1 MEIQRQLDN
10 SLSTT
15 KVRLLNKAM
24 SSIWQDHTPCRM
36 SSNRHLWPPG
46 VNILHWNVKGKKNR
60 RFYQKY
66 VIVPSSV
73 IPQPWNPIPLFIR
86 TMFVDLQVFLNY
98 SAIFCSNAYFPPN
111 LTEYWALVTS
121 VKPRPLCSSLH
132 RLTLSSITLNDLKIC
147 FLTDQWYLKQ
157 NMFLNRQ
164 IFKTKYVELCSL

>member
-15 KVRLLNKAM
+15 KVRLLNKTM
-24 SSIWQDHTPCRM
+24 SSIWQGHTPCRM

-86 TMFVDLQVFLNY
+86 TMFVDLQVFLN

-111 LTEYWALVTS
+111 LTNRILSPGDLGEAQA
-121 VKPRPLCSSLH
+121 SLLLAAQAH
-132 RLTLSSITLNDLKIC
+132 PVLHYP
-147 FLTDQWYLKQ
+147 QWPE
-157 NMFLNRQ
+157 NMFLNRSM
-164 IFKTKYVELCSL
+164 IFKTKHVS